1 MIAAVAAGFFALAI
15 LLLLAFQVLNRDYGV
30 FAHAVSDYG
39 VGKTAGLFRA
49 YVLVASTATPLLA
62 YLFWRSQDPA
72 YPPAIP
78 VYLLLM
84 MAAQVVLGLYPN
96 DLRGTT
102 RTRAGQIHHAAT
114 LIAFTC
120 AYLTIVDATPL
131 LVATSPLG
139 QVLSWIKHCFSL
151 GFFAVVVTISPPLRR
166 WFGLAERVFLYSCA
180 TWFLCV
186 SLSFDGI

>member
-1 MIAAVAAGFFALAI
+1 MIASVAAGLFALDI
-15 LLLLAFQVLNRDYGV
+15 LVLLAFQGLNRDYGL
-30 FAHAVSDYG
+30 FTHAVSDYG
-39 VGKTAGLFRA
+39 VGKTARLFRA
-49 YVLVASTATPLLA
+49 YVLVASIATPLLA
-62 YLFWRSQDPA
+62 WLFWQSGA
-72 YPPAIP
+72 FPPAIP

-84 MAAQVVLGLYPN
+84 TAAQVVLGLYPN

-102 RTRAGQIHHAAT
+102 RTRGGQIHHAAT

-186 SLSFDGI
+186 SLSFDGV